1 MSTGT
6 HIDNIL
12 DRPEYTERV
21 ECEFTAT
28 ITVTRT
34 VITSDLEDSEHI
46 HIAMIARLLEGRGY
60 NVDINESN
68 IEPK

>member
-1 MSTGT
+1 MPTGT

-34 VITSDLEDSEHI
+34 VITSDLDGTERMDIRHI
-46 HIAMIARLLEGRGY
+46 STALKEMGFT
-60 NVDINESN
+60 VTINESN

>member
-1 MSTGT
+1 MPTGT
-6 HIDNIL
+6 YIDQIL

-34 VITSDLEDSEHI
+34 VITSDLEDTER
-46 HIAMIARLLEGRGY
+46 ANNALLAKVLEDWGY
-60 NVDINESN
+60 TVTINESN

>member
-6 HIDNIL
+6 HIDQIL

-34 VITSDLEDSEHI
+34 VITSDLEDTER
-46 HIAMIARLLEGRGY
+46 ANNALLAKVLEDWGY
-60 NVDINESN
+60 TVTINESN

>member
-1 MSTGT
+1 MPTGT
-6 HIDNIL
+6 DIDNIL

-34 VITSDLEDSEHI
+34 VITRDLDEAERANNKA
-46 HIAMIARLLEGRGY
+46 IAFELERLGY
-60 NVDINESN
+60 DVIINESN

>member
-1 MSTGT
+1 MPTGT

-12 DRPEYTERV
+12 DRPEYNERV

-34 VITSDLEDSEHI
+34 VVASDLEDSERANN
-46 HIAMIARLLEGRGY
+46 AMLAKVLEDWGY
-60 NVDINESN
+60 TATINESN

>member
-6 HIDNIL
+6 HIDQIL

-34 VITSDLEDSEHI
+34 VMTT
-46 HIAMIARLLEGRGY
+46 
-60 NVDINESN
+60 
-68 IEPK
+68 

>member
-34 VITSDLEDSEHI
+34 VVAENLDDNERMNNALIV
-46 HIAMIARLLEGRGY
+46 RLLEEYGY
-60 NVDINESN
+60 TVDINESN

>member
-6 HIDNIL
+6 HIDQIL

-34 VITSDLEDSEHI
+34 VMTKDLDEAEHTNNKA
-46 HIAMIARLLEGRGY
+46 IAFELERLGY
-60 NVDINESN
+60 DVIINESN

>member
-1 MSTGT
+1 MPTGT

-34 VITSDLEDSEHI
+34 VITSDLEDTER
-46 HIAMIARLLEGRGY
+46 ANNALLAKVLEDWGY
-60 NVDINESN
+60 TVTINESN

>member
-1 MSTGT
+1 MPTGT
-6 HIDNIL
+6 YIDQIL

-34 VITSDLEDSEHI
+34 VIAENLDEAEHTNNKV
-46 HIAMIARLLEGRGY
+46 IAIELQGLGY
-60 NVDINESN
+60 TVDINESN

>member
-34 VITSDLEDSEHI
+34 VVARDLDEAEHTNNKV
-46 HIAMIARLLEGRGY
+46 IAIELQGLGY
-60 NVDINESN
+60 TVDINESN

>member
-6 HIDNIL
+6 DIDNIL

-34 VITSDLEDSEHI
+34 VITRNLDEAEHTNNKV
-46 HIAMIARLLEGRGY
+46 IAIELQGLGY
-60 NVDINESN
+60 TVDINESN

>member
-1 MSTGT
+1 MPTGT
-6 HIDNIL
+6 DIDNIL

-34 VITSDLEDSEHI
+34 VVAENLDDNERMNNALIV
-46 HIAMIARLLEGRGY
+46 RLLEEYGY
-60 NVDINESN
+60 TVTINESN

>member
-6 HIDNIL
+6 HIDQIL

-34 VITSDLEDSEHI
+34 VMTKDLDGAERTNNKV
-46 HIAMIARLLEGRGY
+46 IAFELEMLGY
-60 NVDINESN
+60 DVIINESN

>member
-1 MSTGT
+1 MPTGT

-34 VITSDLEDSEHI
+34 VVAENLDDNERMNNAL
-46 HIAMIARLLEGRGY
+46 IAKLLQEWGY
-60 NVDINESN
+60 TVEINESN

>member
-34 VITSDLEDSEHI
+34 VITSDLEDTER
-46 HIAMIARLLEGRGY
+46 ANNALLAKVLEDWGY
-60 NVDINESN
+60 TVTINESN

>member
-34 VITSDLEDSEHI
+34 VMTKDLDEAEHTNNR
-46 HIAMIARLLEGRGY
+46 MIAEVLKTYGFT
-60 NVDINESN
+60 VDINESN

>member
-34 VITSDLEDSEHI
+34 VVAENLDDNERMNNALLV
-46 HIAMIARLLEGRGY
+46 RLLEEYGY
-60 NVDINESN
+60 TVDINESN
-68 IEPK
+68 NEPK

>member
-34 VITSDLEDSEHI
+34 VITSDLEDTER
-46 HIAMIARLLEGRGY
+46 ANNALLAKVLERLGY
-60 NVDINESN
+60 TVDINESN